1 MLREALEL
9 IQTTAREAHHA
20 TLLPELSAGGR
31 KAFYQHG
38 TEIKEFDVPLTAR
51 SHVVHSLIDL
61 ILYARRPDNVAP
73 VVWHDNAGVVLLIDD
88 ADRRERV
95 TFPLTWSDRLVTLKS
110 LAAKK
115 PCFDQAAFVR
125 LLRIELGLDNVA
137 VVSQFR
143 KLEWSADNEG
153 SGDIQHGMN
162 RLAKSVVAKVQGIG
176 DLPDQLDI
184 PVPVYQ
190 QAGEQTEYLV
200 RCAVEIDICNQRLQL
215 VPLPDALER
224 AIDIAQA
231 SIHSRLSNALGEV
244 DGRAAIRLYYG
255 RP

>member
-1 MLREALEL
+1 LIQQTSREA
-9 IQTTAREAHHA
+9 QSA

-38 TEIKEFDVPLTAR
+38 TEIKEFTVPPSAR
-51 SHVVHSLIDL
+51 NHTVHSLVDL
-61 ILYARRPDNVAP
+61 ILYARRPDNQAP
-73 VVWHDNAGVVLLIDD
+73 VVWHDNTGVVLLVDD

-95 TFPLTWSDRLVTLKS
+95 TFPLTWSERLVTLQN

-137 VVSQFR
+137 VVAQFR
-143 KLEWSADNEG
+143 KLEWSAGNEG
-153 SGDIQHGMN
+153 SGDVQHGMN

-176 DLPDQLDI
+176 DLPDELNV

-190 QAGEQTEYLV
+190 QMGEQKEYLV
-200 RCAVEIDICNQRLQL
+200 KCAVEIDTCNQRLQL
-215 VPLPDALER
+215 LPLPDTLER
-224 AIDIAQA
+224 VVDLAQA
-231 SIHSRLSNALGEV
+231 SIHERLVAALGEIENKP
-244 DGRAAIRLYYG
+244 AIPVYYG